1 MHISYECSELIEE
14 LKSDIMEFGGDTI
27 VSVWCRDSYGT
38 TLYTNY
44 DFIIEDA
51 PLEEKEVLSNERIE
65 KMSMS
70 ALLVL
75 LEKQNSII

>member
-1 MHISYECSELIEE
+1 
-14 LKSDIMEFGGDTI
+14 MEFGGDTI
-27 VSVWCRDSYGT
+27 VAVWCRESHGT
-38 TLYTNY
+38 IFYANY

-51 PLEEKEVLSNERIE
+51 PLEEKEVLSNEHIE

-75 LEKQNSII
+75 LEKQNRII